1 MPEVPRVTLVGLKKQ
16 VRPVEGEAIVASV
29 TVPVKP
35 CRAGRAVTVIVDVP
49 DTPGLTVTLV
59 VAATT
64 VKSWIV

>member
-1 MPEVPRVTLVGLKKQ
+1 VPEVPRVTLIGLKEQ
-16 VRPVEGEAIVASV
+16 VRPVEGEAI
-29 TVPVKP
+29 VKP